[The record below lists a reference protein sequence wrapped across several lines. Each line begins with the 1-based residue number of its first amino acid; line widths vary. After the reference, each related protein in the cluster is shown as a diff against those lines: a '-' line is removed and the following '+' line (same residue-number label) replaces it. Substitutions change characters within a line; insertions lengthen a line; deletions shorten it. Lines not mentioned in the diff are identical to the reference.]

1 MAKPKKLFRCSICG
15 SASEKW
21 QGKCPNCGEWNT
33 LEEEVMVEAPR
44 AAVHAAQA
52 REGVAIAFDDIA
64 GQDVS
69 RRSTAIEELDRVL
82 GGGVVDGSFVLVG
95 GDPGIGK
102 STIMLQMAHNLA
114 ATGMK
119 VLYVSGEESA
129 VQLKLRGERLGV
141 KGRHILVLPEV
152 MLERIQEQIKDIA
165 PDLIVVDSI
174 QSVFSGHIDAPPGS
188 VSQIRYG
195 AGMLMGLA
203 KSAGIPVFIIGHVT
217 KDGWIAGPK
226 MLEHMVDTVLYF
238 EGDSSGAFRV
248 LRAVKNRFGPAGEI
262 GIFEMKGTGLAEVR
276 DPSGI
281 FMGLGGKLPGSAVM
295 ATIEGSRIFLVEVQ
309 SLVSRTTFSM
319 PRRTSIGM
327 DQNRLTVLLAVME
340 KRTGMFLSGSDVVI
354 NVAGGMKV
362 VEPAVDLSAAMA
374 VASSAVDKPLPTGLV
389 CIGEIGLNGELRS
402 VSQMEARVREA
413 IRLGFTN
420 ALIPKGNAEAL
431 KDISGITLTPVEH
444 LSEALALIK
453 KGNKEG
459 R

>member
-309 SLVSRTTFSM
+309 SLVSRTTFSI

-327 DQNRLTVLLAVME
+327 DANRLTVLLAVME
-340 KRTGMFLSGSDVVI
+340 KRTGMFLSGSDVVV

-402 VSQMEARVREA
+402 VSQMEARIREA
-413 IRLGFTN
+413 IRLGFTG

-431 KDISGITLTPVEH
+431 HAISGITIIPVEH

-453 KGNKEG
+453 KSAQE
-459 R
+459 

>member
-1 MAKPKKLFRCSICG
+1 MAKPKKIFRCNVCG
-15 SASEKW
+15 NTSEKW
-21 QGKCPNCGEWNT
+21 QGKCANCGEWNT
-33 LEEEVMVEAPR
+33 LEEEVAVEAPK
-44 AAVHAAQA
+44 ATVHAAQA
-52 REGVAIAFDDIA
+52 REGVAMAFDDIA

-69 RRSTAIEELDRVL
+69 RRSTSIEELDRVL

-114 ATGMK
+114 ASGMK

-141 KGRHILVLPEV
+141 KGRHILVLAEV
-152 MLERIQEQIKDIA
+152 MLERIQEQIKAIV
-165 PDLIVVDSI
+165 PDLIVIDSI
-174 QSVFSGHIDAPPGS
+174 QSVFSGHVDAPPGS

-248 LRAVKNRFGPAGEI
+248 LRAVKNRFGPSGEI

-340 KRTGMFLSGSDVVI
+340 KRTGMFLSGSDVVL

-362 VEPAVDLSAAMA
+362 IEPAMDLAAAMA
-374 VASSAVDKPLPTGLV
+374 VASSAVDKPLPPGLV

-402 VSQMEARVREA
+402 VNQMETRIREA
-413 IRLGFTN
+413 IRLGFTQ

-431 KDISGITLTPVEH
+431 KDITGITLTPVEH
-444 LSEALALIK
+444 LSEALTLIK
-453 KGNKEG
+453 KGSKEQ
-459 R
+459 